1 LAEEARHI
9 GRHAW
14 DALVLGVAVGLA
26 FVVPLRVVVQPG
38 AQPVS
43 LLADIAL
50 TALFAADVGM
60 RLRRQRART
69 APWIAIDVVAALP
82 LGALL
87 GPAWSLL
94 RLLKLARLF
103 PLLGGFQ
110 RTVTL
115 HPTVPRLV
123 AFGFVLVFSVH
134 WLACGWLGL
143 GGPSGA
149 TGTRPYLGALYWT
162 ITTLTTVGYGDVTP
176 TTSSQ
181 TVYAMTVML
190 LGVGLYGFVIGNM
203 ATLLTRMDMAKAQYL
218 GTLERLTGFLRYRRI
233 PPELQRHIY
242 DYYKYLWENRMGYD
256 EASVLS
262 TLPPTLRQELS
273 LVLKSDLIEKVPF
286 LHGASRELVR
296 DLCRELLP
304 VVFTPGDVVMRAGDY
319 GRHVYFISS
328 GVMEVLDESG
338 ELIRTLGEGD
348 LFGEIALLYDQPRSA
363 TVRSLGYS
371 DLYMLDRDAFKRT
384 LVRYPDFAEHVAR
397 LSAERLD

>member
-1 LAEEARHI
+1 MRPW

-14 DALVLGVAVGLA
+14 DGLVLGVAVVLA
-26 FVVPLRVVVQPG
+26 FVVPLRLVADPG

-43 LLADIAL
+43 LLLDIAV
-50 TALFAADVGM
+50 TALFAADVGA
-60 RLRRQRART
+60 RLRRKRART
-69 APWIAIDVVAALP
+69 APWITIDVVAALP

-87 GPAWSLL
+87 GPAWWVL
-94 RLLKLARLF
+94 RLLKLTRLV
-103 PLLGGFQ
+103 PLLWDFQ
-110 RTVTL
+110 RTVTT

-123 AFGFVLVFSVH
+123 AFVFVLVFSVH
-134 WLACGWLGL
+134 WLACGWLSL
-143 GGPSGA
+143 GGATSV

-176 TTSSQ
+176 TTSGQ
-181 TVYAMTVML
+181 TVYAMSVML

-233 PPELQRHIY
+233 PSEVQRHIY

-256 EASVLS
+256 EASVLA

-273 LVLKSDLIEKVPF
+273 LVLKADLIEKVPF
-286 LHGASRELVR
+286 LHGASRELVS
-296 DLCRELLP
+296 DLCRELQP

-328 GVMEVLDESG
+328 GVLEVLDTEG
-338 ELIRTLGEGD
+338 ALIRTLGEGD
-348 LFGEIALLYDQPRSA
+348 LFGEIALLHDRPRSA
-363 TVRSLGYS
+363 TVRSVGYS
-371 DLYMLDRDAFKRT
+371 DLYMLDRDAFKRA
-384 LVRYPDFAEHVAR
+384 LVRYPDFADHVAR
-397 LSAERLD
+397 LSEERLE

>member
-1 LAEEARHI
+1 M
-9 GRHAW
+9 
-14 DALVLGVAVGLA
+14 A
-26 FVVPLRVVVQPG
+26 FVVPLRVVANPG

-43 LLADIAL
+43 LLLDIAV
-50 TALFAADVGM
+50 TALFAADVGV
-60 RLRRQRART
+60 RLRRERART

-94 RLLKLARLF
+94 RLLKLARLV
-103 PLLGGFQ
+103 PLLGDFQ
-110 RTVTL
+110 RSVTL

-123 AFGFVLVFSVH
+123 AFAFVLVFSVH
-134 WLACGWLGL
+134 WLACGWLSL
-143 GGPSGA
+143 GGASGV

-181 TVYAMTVML
+181 TVYAMALML

-218 GTLERLTGFLRYRRI
+218 GTLERLTGFLRYHRI
-233 PPELQRHIY
+233 SPDLQRHIY
-242 DYYKYLWENRMGYD
+242 DYYKHLWENRMGYD
-256 EASVLS
+256 EASVLA

-296 DLCRELLP
+296 DLCRELQP

-328 GVMEVLDESG
+328 GVMEVLDAEG
-338 ELIRTLGEGD
+338 KLIRMLGEGD
-348 LFGEIALLYDQPRSA
+348 LFGEIALLRDQPRSA
-363 TVRSLGYS
+363 TVRSVGYS
-371 DLYMLDRDAFKRT
+371 DLYMLDREAFKRT
-384 LVRYPDFAEHVAR
+384 LVRYPDFASHVER
-397 LSAERLD
+397 LSQERLD